1 LIKEKFQRAFTH
13 QIEDVLFRVLC
24 EDFRRLPWKDMR
36 RCAFLVVGNYAR
48 QFINALPM
56 MDTWCLGDE
65 LAEMYATYFGMPSPA
80 CAPYVDKRILGPIG
94 RDGRRKEATLRK
106 YGHALTSTNWLQGGH
121 THTRHDRMKWTIGTA
136 MQQSYPGTVVEAM
149 GLFNDCISDPN
160 YWRSSRGERQRQ
172 GICPDFLIPR
182 WNLGRDQLFEL
193 KTMGYPNPDTENP
206 ANYSSKKSNQTRR
219 HAVNQRERRIQ
230 SEYFKKA
237 RKADRDYNG
246 TPEGVQGPIE
256 QRLSQY
262 GPIFGLVIGG
272 FGEVNDNMDVLVTR
286 LATRAAESK
295 WRLMGALSLAQA
307 RQTFKARIRRTI
319 GVEAARGLARLRLAN
334 LVNVHSFQPSESAA
348 SLRQREKSYYY
359 DARETHYNRFGP
371 HAWFDPGM
379 RGRTHR

>member
-1 LIKEKFQRAFTH
+1 MSFLSLISRG
-13 QIEDVLFRVLC
+13 
-24 EDFRRLPWKDMR
+24 
-36 RCAFLVVGNYAR
+36 VGGI
-48 QFINALPM
+48 QKGNA
-56 MDTWCLGDE
+56 
-65 LAEMYATYFGMPSPA
+65 S
-80 CAPYVDKRILGPIG
+80 
-94 RDGRRKEATLRK
+94 
-106 YGHALTSTNWLQGGH
+106 
-121 THTRHDRMKWTIGTA
+121 
-136 MQQSYPGTVVEAM
+136 
-149 GLFNDCISDPN
+149 
-160 YWRSSRGERQRQ
+160 SSRGERQRQ

-237 RKADRDYNG
+237 READRDYNG

>member
-1 LIKEKFQRAFTH
+1 
-13 QIEDVLFRVLC
+13 
-24 EDFRRLPWKDMR
+24 M
-36 RCAFLVVGNYAR
+36 
-48 QFINALPM
+48 
-56 MDTWCLGDE
+56 
-65 LAEMYATYFGMPSPA
+65 
-80 CAPYVDKRILGPIG
+80 
-94 RDGRRKEATLRK
+94 
-106 YGHALTSTNWLQGGH
+106 
-121 THTRHDRMKWTIGTA
+121 
-136 MQQSYPGTVVEAM
+136 
-149 GLFNDCISDPN
+149 
-160 YWRSSRGERQRQ
+160 
-172 GICPDFLIPR
+172 
-182 WNLGRDQLFEL
+182 
-193 KTMGYPNPDTENP
+193 
-206 ANYSSKKSNQTRR
+206 
-219 HAVNQRERRIQ
+219 
-230 SEYFKKA
+230 FKKA